1 MSQIRKYPASWRVLH
16 WLMALMV
23 LTLIPVGLWM
33 TSRAEAD
40 IWGELT
46 DTLFNW
52 HKAIGF
58 SVLLLMVVRIGMK
71 VLWKGPPYP
80 DEMPRKLQMAA
91 RGLHHLIYV
100 FLVLTPLFGWA
111 GVTAYPALVT
121 VGGYDLPAM
130 PFIPQ
135 DSELADN
142 LFTIHGTLAITL
154 GVLVAGHIAAAF
166 RHTLRK
172 DGIVRRML

>member
-1 MSQIRKYPASWRVLH
+1 MQQIRKYPAVWRALH
-16 WLMALMV
+16 WLIALLV

-33 TSRAEAD
+33 TSRGEAE

-46 DTLFNW
+46 DSLYSW

-58 SVLLLMVVRIGMK
+58 SVLLLMVIRILFK
-71 VLWKGPPYP
+71 ILLTTPPYP
-80 DEMPRKLQMAA
+80 DALSWTLQLAA
-91 RGLHHLIYV
+91 KGLHHLLYV

-111 GVTAYPALVT
+111 GVTAFPALIT

-130 PFIPQ
+130 PLVPQ
-135 DSELADN
+135 DSELAAR
-142 LFTIHGTLAITL
+142 LFAIHGVLALTLA
-154 GVLVAGHIAAAF
+154 VLLAGHIAAAI
-166 RHTLRK
+166 RHMLRK